1 MTDFASKYV
10 GTREFLRTYA
20 LLIRAAE
27 MRGTVY
33 YADVAAIFGLP
44 AQGSHTGSV
53 VGQVLG
59 EVTREER
66 EQGRPMLSAVAV
78 SQTNNR
84 PGSGFYGLAETYGLI
99 SPDASADEKRAF
111 WEAERERVYKAWQ
124 D

>member
-1 MTDFASKYV
+1 MSEYVSKYV
-10 GTREFLRTYA
+10 GSKEFIRTYG

-44 AQGSHTGSV
+44 ATGNHTASV

-59 EVTREER
+59 DIVDEER
-66 EQGRPMLSAVAV
+66 KQGRPMLSAVAV

-84 PGSGFYGLAETYGLI
+84 PGSGFYALAEMNGLI
-99 SPDASADEKRAF
+99 GSDATTEEKVAF
-111 WEAERERVYKAWQ
+111 WQAELKRVYETWKR
-124 D
+124 